1 MSGPRDEVKDAGFAE
16 TLRSEPNSRDP
27 MLGRSIDGRYR
38 IDGLIGAGGMG
49 TVYRATRLLIGDEVA
64 IKILHQ
70 DHADAHSSERFR
82 REAQA
87 AARLKH
93 PNAVSIYDFGI
104 STDGLQYLVMEF
116 VEGESL
122 RERLTNGPLD
132 LSTTAEVLSQVCAA
146 LDEAH
151 HRQIIHRDVKPDNI
165 ILHSSAAGLRVKVL
179 DFGIAKLRDE
189 AAGHLTQT
197 GSVMGT
203 PHYMSPEQCLG
214 EELDPRADIYSV
226 GIVLY
231 EMLCGQVPFNS
242 PVSTAVVVQHVS
254 QVPPSLRSINPAVPE
269 AVEEVVLHAIQ
280 KQRNDRPSDAVTLA
294 QELVVALGGR
304 HVPASDYAP
313 IPQVGSPVKWKREIN
328 EETTERRSTSS
339 SQDLPKTVYLES
351 PALGV
356 PEGRRTNGEHAAL
369 TANLKR
375 VRPAKYIVAA
385 AIGVSAISLLV
396 VVLWQRNGQVT
407 PTTNS
412 KVAIGGPTD
421 PKPNPTLSE
430 SPTKTERSLTPAG
443 MVPIVGKQF
452 HMGSNE
458 GDNDARP
465 AHTVSVKSFYIDI
478 YEVTCE
484 DYKRFLDK
492 TERPAPPT
500 WTNGA
505 YPPGTGKHPV
515 TGVTWDDA
523 DAYARSVGKRLPLEE
538 EWEFAARG
546 PSGLLYPWSNTWRA
560 GCANAGKQG
569 KGLVDVGSYDC
580 ASPFGVQDLIGN
592 AWEWTASDWRPYPGG
607 NLSTRPNGGEKVIRG
622 GSWESPPEYAT
633 AIYRSGYNGV
643 GQKTGFRC
651 AMDMP

>member
-1 MSGPRDEVKDAGFAE
+1 
-16 TLRSEPNSRDP
+16 
-27 MLGRSIDGRYR
+27 MLGRSIDRKYR

-64 IKILHQ
+64 IKILHR

-122 RERLTNGPLD
+122 RERLTHGPLD
-132 LSTTAEVLSQVCAA
+132 LATTAEVISQMCAA

-151 HRQIIHRDVKPDNI
+151 RRQIIHRDVKPDNI

-189 AAGHLTQT
+189 TASHLTQT

-231 EMLCGQVPFNS
+231 EMLCGRVPFNS

-254 QVPPSLRSINPAVPE
+254 QAPPSLRSINPAVPE

-280 KQRNDRPSDAVTLA
+280 KQRNDRPSNAVTLA

-304 HVPASDYAP
+304 HVPASDYAS
-313 IPQVGSPVKWKREIN
+313 IPHAGSSVTWKREIN
-328 EETTERRSTSS
+328 EDTVERRSTSA

-356 PEGRRTNGEHAAL
+356 PAGRRTNGEHPAV
-369 TANLKR
+369 TANVKR

-385 AIGVSAISLLV
+385 AIGVSAISLLIFFILQQSGEV
-396 VVLWQRNGQVT
+396 AR
-407 PTTNS
+407 TTDS
-412 KVAIGGPTD
+412 TIAIAGPSEA
-421 PKPNPTLSE
+421 KPAATLSDAA
-430 SPTKTERSLTPAG
+430 TKPERPPTPAG
-443 MVPIVGKQF
+443 MVRIIGKQF
-452 HMGSNE
+452 VMGSNE

-465 AHTVSVKSFYIDI
+465 AHTVSIKSFYLDI

-492 TERPAPPT
+492 TGRPAPVT
-500 WTNGA
+500 WTNGS
-505 YPPGTGKHPV
+505 YPPGTAKHPV
-515 TGVTWDDA
+515 IGVTWDDA
-523 DAYARSVGKRLPLEE
+523 EAYARFVGKRLPLEE

-546 PSGLLYPWSNTWRA
+546 PGSLLYPWGNTWRA
-560 GCANAGKQG
+560 ECANAGNPNR
-569 KGLVDVGSYDC
+569 GLVNVGSYACD
-580 ASPFGVQDLIGN
+580 SPFGVQDLSGN

-607 NLSTRPNGGEKVIRG
+607 RLATAATGQEKVIRG
-622 GSWESPPEYAT
+622 GSWESGSTYAT
-633 AIYRSGYNGV
+633 AIFRSGYKGV